1 MKKLFYLIKHA
12 TWFTRIVALLALVVA
27 VVSILTVYNGSK
39 TAMDTPITE
48 LPVVTTFVQES
59 DLDEIEK
66 EFGTKTL
73 NEVKESIEEEVD
85 DEEIVAVVDTI
96 FKAISIYATVII
108 VVMILA
114 AVFMKK
120 GLMILGTI
128 LSLPYCFLFVGMNAI
143 TTVLVALVAYFVLM
157 TIVNKKYK
165 AYKRAN

>member
-1 MKKLFYLIKHA
+1 MRKLFYLIKHA

-27 VVSILTVYNGSK
+27 IVSILTVYNGSK
-39 TAMDTPITE
+39 TAMDTAITK
-48 LPVVTTFVQES
+48 LPAVTTFVQES
-59 DLDEIEK
+59 DLKEIEA

-73 NEVKESIEEEVD
+73 NEIKETIAEEA

-96 FKAISIYATVII
+96 FKALSIYATVII
-108 VVMILA
+108 AVMILA

-143 TTVLVALVAYFVLM
+143 MTVLGALVIYFILM

-165 AYKRAN
+165 AYKRSK